1 MNLPGVEYFKMII
14 YSVTILVKN
23 SRVHEWLEWM
33 KIEHIPEIMST
44 GLFLSYRIMKE
55 ISQSLEND
63 ETKFIVNYELENKE
77 NYDNYTLKFAASL
90 QRKHT
95 EKFSGYFE
103 AARTVLEVINS

>member
-1 MNLPGVEYFKMII
+1 MII

-23 SRVHEWLEWM
+23 SIVQEWLEWM
-33 KIEHIPEIMST
+33 KKEHIPEVMST

-55 ISQSLEND
+55 ISQSLESD
-63 ETKFIVNYELENKE
+63 ETKFIINYELEN
-77 NYDNYTLKFAASL
+77 NQNFDNYNLKFAPTL

-103 AARTVLEVINS
+103 AARTVLQVLNS